1 MPDWKDT
8 LNPATEVLT
17 GRKLVASAGTREAL
31 GSAVTKEV
39 TIQALEPNTGHVV
52 VGGASVVAATATRE
66 GIVLTATGP
75 PVTLEVDN
83 LSKVYVDAR
92 TAAQGVSFTYLR

>member
-8 LNPATEVLT
+8 LNPATEVVT

-31 GSAVTKEV
+31 GSAVTKAV
-39 TIQALEPNTGHVV
+39 VVQALELNTGHVV
-52 VGGASVVAATATRE
+52 IGGPSTVAATSTRQ
-66 GIVLTATGP
+66 GITLTASGP

-83 LSKVYVDAR
+83 LSKLYVDSR
-92 TAAQGVSFTYLR
+92 VAAEGVGFTYLR